1 MNKTATEVI
10 AEVFTAGELDDDC
23 QIFASG
29 LRAAWESGQWSDQ
42 KIEETLRVA
51 EQGK

>member
-10 AEVFTAGELDDDC
+10 AEIFTAGELDDDC
-23 QIFASG
+23 QTFASS
-29 LRAAWESGQWSDQ
+29 LRVAWESGEWSDR

-51 EQGK
+51 ERGK